1 MFEKNLLGI
10 FLFFLKKKFLLDKFI
25 PKKNEDLNKFTLF
38 DEEDCSEICQDETD
52 IPGKEIK
59 KLSIQIHN

>member
-1 MFEKNLLGI
+1 MDKI
-10 FLFFLKKKFLLDKFI
+10 YPTKKT
-25 PKKNEDLNKFTLF
+25 EDLNKFTLF

-52 IPGKEIK
+52 TPGKEIK